1 MPGEIG
7 PVSLDMTGMGTS
19 STTATESPLFRIKTV
34 ESAVKATVRQVTS
47 PAVRDVMWKAW
58 TEAIAAASADSPE
71 VAMPWEKATEVTVIT
86 EQAAHL
92 ALVRTLEAVTNAD
105 LRCRIRDILALELEF
120 TEPEEGTEGIRRQCA
135 HCGRP
140 YRARSSQSRYC
151 STSHRQAAFKKRK
164 REAERDREQDDGQEQ
179 PSTA

>member
-1 MPGEIG
+1 M
-7 PVSLDMTGMGTS
+7 SRTAR
-19 STTATESPLFRIKTV
+19 STAPSAVTYRIEAV
-34 ESAVKATVRQVTS
+34 ESAVKATIRQVTS
-47 PAVRDVMWKAW
+47 PGVRDVMWSAW
-58 TEAIAAASADSPE
+58 TEALAVVDSPDR
-71 VAMPWEKATEVTVIT
+71 MPWEKASDVTVIT
-86 EQAAHL
+86 TEAAHL
-92 ALVRTLEAVTNAD
+92 AMVRMLEAITD
-105 LRCRIRDILALELEF
+105 IESRRRIRDILALELEF